1 MHLRAVVITA
11 SVLLAAAC
19 AAAPIPEEAPLP
31 DTVPALRYRRLAY
44 DAMAWHDGTGRP
56 IEEIWFPERGIV
68 ANVTEEYSFDEAP
81 GGTLDIGSHPEF
93 HAFYS
98 PILNRYPE
106 TFLSG
111 AMIESPTEEIRV
123 PRALAERMFRMADL
137 DRELKEGRIAVGR
150 DAKGADVLRF
160 VAPGEAK

>member
-1 MHLRAVVITA
+1 MNVRTL
-11 SVLLAAAC
+11 VLVAAAALPSGAC
-19 AAAPIPEEAPLP
+19 AAPPPLAPAPVS
-31 DTVPALRYRRLAY
+31 DSVTALRYRRLAY
-44 DAMAWHDGTGRP
+44 DAMAWHDGTGRL
-56 IEEIWFPERGIV
+56 IEEIWFPDRGIV
-68 ANVTEEYSFDEAP
+68 ANVTEEYSFDEGAD
-81 GGTLDIGSHPEF
+81 GTLDTGSHPEF

-111 AMIESPTEEIRV
+111 TMIESPTTEIQV

-150 DAKGADVLRF
+150 EAVGGDVLHC
-160 VAPGEAK
+160 VAR